1 MTAVIALIHG
11 SPGNYGISFPDF
23 PGCISGGTTI
33 DEALRRGREALV
45 FHIEGMEAVGEP
57 LPKVREL
64 EEIRADP
71 EYNEDLQDAVIAA
84 ADIDVPTRALRVNIS
99 IDERLLERADKAA
112 EAAGE
117 TRSGYIAGALKQRL
131 VGNSSNLIP
140 VYRTEEFYTAN
151 KSGKRRRGAVARR
164 DRSVRKPAKRA

>member
-11 SPGNYGISFPDF
+11 SPGKYGISFPDF
-23 PGCISGGTTI
+23 PGCISGGSTI
-33 DEALRRGREALV
+33 DQAMQRGREALT

-64 EEIRADP
+64 EEIRVDP
-71 EYNEDLQDAVIAA
+71 EYSKDLEDAVIVA
-84 ADIDVPTRALRVNIS
+84 ADVDMPTRAVRVNIS
-99 IDERLLERADKAA
+99 IDERLLARADKAA

-131 VGNSSNLIP
+131 VGNSYVAASP
-140 VYRTEEFYTAN
+140 RV
-151 KSGKRRRGAVARR
+151 SKRRKRSRRPVGGR
-164 DRSVRKPAKRA
+164 DRRAAKPKKRA